1 MIHLTIW
8 FYETSRILQPA
19 LLTQNYQRYY
29 TITDDDADDGLLYR
43 YTHYKTELYRAI
55 VWFIDEVNHLRG
67 MLQV

>member
-8 FYETSRILQPA
+8 FYETNRILQPA

-43 YTHYKTELYRAI
+43 YTHCKTELYHAI
-55 VWFIDEVNHLRG
+55 V
-67 MLQV
+67 